1 MTVTICDVAP
11 RDGLQ
16 NDPKILE
23 PVTRAAVTIGTSFG
37 RPFEGAIDPGL
48 RRSVGA

>member
-16 NDPKILE
+16 NDLKLADTAIRV
-23 PVTRAAVTIGTSFG
+23 PVSAA
-37 RPFEGAIDPGL
+37 A
-48 RRSVGA
+48 